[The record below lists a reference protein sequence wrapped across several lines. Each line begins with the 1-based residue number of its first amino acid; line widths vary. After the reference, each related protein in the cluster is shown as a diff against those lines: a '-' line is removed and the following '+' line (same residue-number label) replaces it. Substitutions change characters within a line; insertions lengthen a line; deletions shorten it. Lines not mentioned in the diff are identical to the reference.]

1 MAETLKEKTAKGLFW
16 GALNNGMTQVLNL
29 VLGIVLARNLT
40 PADYGIVGVLTIF
53 SAVASMLQSSGLG
66 TGLINMKQ
74 PTDNDYNS
82 VFWFNILVSLSLYII
97 LFLCAPLIALFFH
110 QPCLTVVSRVLF
122 LTLPLSALG
131 LTSGTYLTKNMM
143 NREIAV
149 IAVSSLILSG
159 AVGIL
164 MAISGYSYWSL
175 VGFQLTYAVCVLIGR
190 FYYVRWLP
198 KLKVDFTPVKK
209 MFSFCVK
216 LLVTNIVQVINFH
229 VLTFIF
235 GRILPIETVGYYSQ
249 ANKWNNM
256 AKTTIADA
264 IGQIAQPVLVSISD
278 EHARETRVFHK
289 LMRFTAFLS
298 FPALFGLAMVSHE
311 FILVTIGE
319 KWRESIPLLQI
330 LCVGGAFMPFYVL
343 YQNVA
348 ITSGRSDVY
357 MWCNIGQMV
366 VQLVLVVLL
375 RKEGVEAIVWAI
387 SLFTILWLG
396 VWHLLTHNLVRI
408 RFIDV
413 LKDIVPFLGVSL
425 LVMVATYFV
434 TLPITSL
441 PLLLAARILMAAV
454 LYAGVMKLLQAKV
467 MEECIDFVRK
477 RRKVA

>member
-1 MAETLKEKTAKGLFW
+1 
-16 GALNNGMTQVLNL
+16 
-29 VLGIVLARNLT
+29 
-40 PADYGIVGVLTIF
+40 
-53 SAVASMLQSSGLG
+53 
-66 TGLINMKQ
+66 
-74 PTDNDYNS
+74 
-82 VFWFNILVSLSLYII
+82 
-97 LFLCAPLIALFFH
+97 
-110 QPCLTVVSRVLF
+110 
-122 LTLPLSALG
+122 
-131 LTSGTYLTKNMM
+131 M

-375 RKEGVEAIVWAI
+375 RKEGVEAIVG
-387 SLFTILWLG
+387 LFLC
-396 VWHLLTHNLVRI
+396 LLSCGLVSGI
-408 RFIDV
+408 
-413 LKDIVPFLGVSL
+413 
-425 LVMVATYFV
+425 
-434 TLPITSL
+434 
-441 PLLLAARILMAAV
+441 
-454 LYAGVMKLLQAKV
+454 
-467 MEECIDFVRK
+467 C
-477 RRKVA
+477 